1 MRHRLEKPLLRAAR
15 ALLGYSQQHVSE
27 QTNVSAGTIAHL
39 ESDQR
44 QVKLETELKVR
55 DFYQDQG
62 VEFVIAPDRIGLFL
76 PVTKDVSSDDQPEA
90 KSRGSEPSA
99 V

>member
-15 ALLGYSQQHVSE
+15 ALLGYSQQYVSE
-27 QTNVSAGTIAHL
+27 KTNVSAGTIAHL

-62 VEFVIAPDRIGLFL
+62 IEFVIAPDKIGLFL
-76 PVTKDVSSDDQPEA
+76 PIHKQMVSDHLPDEES
-90 KSRGSEPSA
+90 SA
-99 V
+99 